1 MAIIQQKKGSACSL
15 TNISTPGAVTE
26 EGKRNTQHGTDVH
39 KKNKRCNNGGTTRQ
53 RNLHTIE
60 KHGSNQHAIK
70 VNLSLIF

>member
-1 MAIIQQKKGSACSL
+1 MMYKIVLIL
-15 TNISTPGAVTE
+15 ILSTPGAVTE

-53 RNLHTIE
+53 RSLYTIE